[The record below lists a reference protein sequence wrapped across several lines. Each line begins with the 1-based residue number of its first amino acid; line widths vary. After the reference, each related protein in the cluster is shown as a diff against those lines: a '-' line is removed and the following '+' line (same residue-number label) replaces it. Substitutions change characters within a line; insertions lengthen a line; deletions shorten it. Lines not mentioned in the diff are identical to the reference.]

1 MPFNTTRR
9 AVIGSMMG
17 TALGAAAAP
26 LAAQTRR
33 DWTGKEPIAYP
44 DPDIVIVDPKR
55 FKYRANNAAIERV
68 FTGCRWAEGPAW
80 NGNGQYV
87 VWSDIPNNRQLRRL
101 EEDGH
106 CSVMRPDSHYS
117 NGNTFDYQGRQL
129 SCEHD
134 ARRVVRYEPNG
145 KVTVIADKW
154 QGKPLNAP
162 NDIVV
167 AKNGHAYFTD
177 PAFGNQQDHR
187 ELDFYGVYHL
197 PAKGPLKLVAKAFG
211 RPNGVALSPNGR
223 VLYVVNSDERNVR
236 AYDVDR
242 SGETSN
248 ERVLIANL
256 PGVPGG
262 IRTDEKGNLYVA
274 GKGMTIYSGDGKL
287 LHTMELKNPAAN
299 CGFGEPDLKTLFIAT
314 GPEVLRARLDVKGAY

>member
-1 MPFNTTRR
+1 MKR
-9 AVIGSMMG
+9 A
-17 TALGAAAAP
+17 ALLA
-26 LAAQTRR
+26 LAAVLLYAQDFSEIKIDHLARGLVYT
-33 DWTGKEPIAYP
+33 
-44 DPDIVIVDPKR
+44 
-55 FKYRANNAAIERV
+55 
-68 FTGCRWAEGPAW
+68 EGPAW
-80 NGNGQYV
+80 SPRDGYLIFSDTPADRLYKWVPGQEVAVYRENAGGPAGNAFDTEG
-87 VWSDIPNNRQLRRL
+87 RL
-101 EEDGH
+101 
-106 CSVMRPDSHYS
+106 Y
-117 NGNTFDYQGRQL
+117 T
-129 SCEHD
+129 CETRT
-134 ARRVVRYEPNG
+134 RRVTRTDKKGAVEVLADRWEG
-145 KVTVIADKW
+145 KRF
-154 QGKPLNAP
+154 NAP